1 MDVRDAIAQCGFD
14 SVGECPASALEVRS
28 EVRDMCAADKCQSY
42 GKSWAC
48 PPGCGDID
56 AYQKMIDGKTTCFVA
71 QTVRELEDEFDVET
85 MLEAAEAN
93 RDRFE
98 QLRELL
104 AECAPEAKI
113 LASGT
118 CTICSPCTYPD
129 APCRFPEQR
138 LVSME
143 AAGLV
148 VGDVCTIA
156 GVPYNHGSD
165 KIAYTGC
172 VLV

>member
-1 MDVRDAIAQCGFD
+1 MDVLEAIRACGFEA
-14 SVGECPASALEVRS
+14 VGECPASALEVRS
-28 EVRDMCAADKCQSY
+28 EVRDMCAADKCRSF

-48 PPGCGDID
+48 PPGCGDIE
-56 AYQKMIDGKTTCFVA
+56 AYQRMIDEKTTCYVA

-85 MLEAAEAN
+85 MIEASEEN
-93 RDRFE
+93 RRRFE
-98 QLRELL
+98 KLHGVLER
-104 AECAPEAKI
+104 CAPEARV

-118 CTICSPCTYPD
+118 CTICATCTYPD
-129 APCRFPEQR
+129 APCRFPDRR

-148 VGDVCTIA
+148 VGDVCISA
-156 GVPYNHGSD
+156 GVPYNHG
-165 KIAYTGC
+165 KNTIAYTGC

>member
-1 MDVRDAIAQCGFD
+1 MDVLEAIAACGFEA
-14 SVGECPASALEVRS
+14 VGECPASALEVRA
-28 EVRDMCAADKCQSY
+28 EVRDMCTADKCRSF

-56 AYQKMIDGKTTCFVA
+56 SYQQMIDGKTTCYVA
-71 QTVRELEDEFDVET
+71 QTVRDLEDEFDVET
-85 MLEAAEAN
+85 MLEASETN
-93 RDRFE
+93 RRRFE
-98 QLRELL
+98 ELHEKL
-104 AECAPEAKI
+104 ARCAPDARV

-118 CTICSPCTYPD
+118 CTICKTCTYPD
-129 APCRFPEQR
+129 APCRFPARR

-148 VGDVCTIA
+148 VGDVCISA
-156 GVPYNHGSD
+156 GVPYNHG
-165 KIAYTGC
+165 KNTIAYTGC